1 MRNLKNRKLDRPKL
15 QVHKILTEHG
25 AWQNYPVCTF
35 KHRNL
40 YNKKDYIFEGYVL
53 GEVVTNDFKQYKILT
68 YDGKQW
74 HKHKILD
81 EVKIIKQGY
90 MDD

>member
-1 MRNLKNRKLDRPKL
+1 M
-15 QVHKILTEHG
+15 LTEHG

-40 YNKKDYIFEGYVL
+40 YNNKDYTFEGYVL

-68 YDGKQW
+68 YDGKHW

-81 EVKIIKQGY
+81 EVKIIKEGY
-90 MDD
+90 MDDWLEGTVKRSISSNQR

>member
-1 MRNLKNRKLDRPKL
+1 M
-15 QVHKILTEHG
+15 LTEHG

-40 YNKKDYIFEGYVL
+40 YNKKDYTFEGYVL

-68 YDGKQW
+68 YDGKYW

-81 EVKIIKQGY
+81 EVKIIKEGY
-90 MDD
+90 MDDWLEGTVKKGISSNQR

>member
-1 MRNLKNRKLDRPKL
+1 M
-15 QVHKILTEHG
+15 LTEHG

-40 YNKKDYIFEGYVL
+40 YNKKDYTFEGYVL

-81 EVKIIKQGY
+81 EVKIIKEGY
-90 MDD
+90 MDDWLEGTVKRSISSNTR